1 VITSDRGSTVPLIVC
16 FFLVAF
22 LVVAGAVAAGQ
33 AFVQQRDLQDLCDG
47 AAAAAAAAGADIDR
61 GRRLGEADA
70 LQFTDV
76 QAFVDS
82 YVLRERPD
90 AAHGGVVVAAHLSD
104 GDRTIRLRCAVTSR
118 VAFGALFGKSRG
130 VRHVVY
136 ASAREPVT

>member
-22 LVVAGAVAAGQ
+22 LVVAGAIAAGQ

-61 GRRLGEADA
+61 GSRLVEGGA
-70 LQFTDV
+70 LQFADV

-82 YVLRERPD
+82 YVLRESPD
-90 AAHGGVVVAAHLSD
+90 AARSGVVVATRLSD
-104 GDRTIRLRCAVTSR
+104 GDRTIRLRCAVTSP
-118 VAFGALFGKSRG
+118 VAFGGLFGKAHG
-130 VRHVVY
+130 VRHVVD